1 MKKRFT
7 LLSTALLMG
16 TSLSVFAQ
24 EQAGLVDKAEWKE
37 GNYFYLKS
45 ANSYLALDAERT
57 DSVLVR
63 NSAGETKDEID
74 LALWQIKK
82 VETTA
87 GGDVYQFTN
96 KATKAVLSFSTKANA
111 TTVLDPSGVSQWTFT
126 GGKIV
131 GYYGDSKTLALSV
144 SDSKLTLASTANN
157 SFTVELPISNYLLK
171 ANELGDGI
179 STFILNMGGNY
190 TGDIFK
196 DKELVAT
203 NLTGE
208 NKDYMSLQIKGD
220 EYFDDGKAKYLGVDT
235 LYTEI
240 SGAKNAFGF
249 KFVADSTYKGP
260 AGGGT
265 HTWGNEA
272 FQKFKFT
279 IDLKNDSVAM
289 FVKQAPS
296 LTSENKYSGNDV
308 QVVYATLGD
317 NKVLTVSET
326 NPLQGTAPFITTRRG
341 TPVTLANGSG
351 VYFLKNVGKTAN
363 AGKYL
368 YGNEDKDEKYE
379 YVSETPSV
387 YNPDGQWYVKEENGK
402 YSIVDRLKGTTYASN
417 SEIFAVNGVSG
428 AYTVAGRTDTL
439 SFEYQPKVDLKDK
452 YLGSLY
458 FTEAELKE
466 KAIQLNLQAVD
477 GVVVPISVS
486 DSVLFADTEEDA
498 KIFGLEVK
506 EKSVVGGAK
515 VLGDTLY
522 AVSYHLKDQF
532 GDRYLV
538 KDEESK
544 SLIVSAYQ
552 QSILDVVFEST
563 KYGDTY
569 EMKVGD
575 EYVTYNTKSNL
586 LLLGT
591 SEEAF
596 KFKVDIIDAPQYET
610 VESSH
615 LRFGSNGKYLTM
627 NPLTLWAE
635 LKNEG
640 QEITKADYTADNF
653 SFKIEKADTVIPGK
667 PVYLISTCMIG
678 ADDETS
684 DVRYYLSAID
694 TVQHEGKNR
703 LGFIPSN
710 DTIRTSKNSP
720 AYFSLK
726 KNEDGSLWLENINVK
741 GGAFVSQIANT
752 LVMSNTGM
760 NFSAEKASAPTANEE
775 IEAPTSV
782 VVAGGHNSVTV
793 MNAKDKKIVLTDIL
807 GKIVGNYLVTSD
819 RFTVPA
825 SRGLLIVAIEGE
837 VAQKVIVK

>member
-7 LLSTALLMG
+7 LLSTALLAV
-16 TSLSVFAQ
+16 SLS
-24 EQAGLVDKAEWKE
+24 AGAADNTEWKE
-37 GNYFYLKS
+37 GYYYQLESNGY
-45 ANSYLALDAERT
+45 YLAVDGVVS
-57 DSVLVR
+57 DSVIVKKTIAESKASLD
-63 NSAGETKDEID
+63 ST
-74 LALWQIKK
+74 LWQITKR
-82 VETTA
+82 TTS
-87 GGDVYQFTN
+87 GGIVYQFRN
-96 KATKAVLSFSTKANA
+96 KATNALLAFAAKENA
-111 TTVLDPSGVSQWTFT
+111 TTKLDPAGVSEWVFSD
-126 GGKIV
+126 GNAIKGFFGDGKSYSLSLSKDGVLSLATTNSSNFNIV
-131 GYYGDSKTLALSV
+131 ET
-144 SDSKLTLASTANN
+144 KLYT
-157 SFTVELPISNYLLK
+157 LK
-171 ANELGDGI
+171 ADELGDGI
-179 STFILNMGGNY
+179 STFYMDLGGEY
-190 TGDIFK
+190 EGDIFSG
-196 DKELVAT
+196 KELIAKKAEDGY
-203 NLTGE
+203 LKLQY
-208 NKDYMSLQIKGD
+208 KDDQ
-220 EYFDDGKAKYLGVDT
+220 EFPDGKAKYLGVDT

-240 SGAKNAFGF
+240 SSAQNSFGF
-249 KFVADSTYKGP
+249 KFVADSTY
-260 AGGGT
+260 GGK
-265 HTWGNEA
+265 HTWGNED

-279 IDLKNDSVAM
+279 IDLKNDSVAV

-296 LTSENKYSGNDV
+296 LSIDNKYSPDV

-317 NKVLTVSET
+317 KKVLTASET
-326 NPLQGTAPFITTRRG
+326 ASLQGTAPFITTRRG

-368 YGNEDKDEKYE
+368 YGNEVYT
-379 YVSETPSV
+379 SETPSV

-402 YSIVDRLKGTTYASN
+402 YSIVDRLSNKLYATN
-417 SEIFAVNGVSG
+417 CEIFAVNGVSG

-439 SFEYQPKVDLKDK
+439 SFEYQPKVDLTDK

-458 FTEAELKE
+458 FTEAELNE

-506 EKSVVGGAK
+506 DKKVVGGAMA
-515 VLGDTLY
+515 LGDTLY

-569 EMKVGD
+569 EMKVRD

-596 KFKVDIIDAPQYET
+596 KFKVDIIDAPQYEA
-610 VESSH
+610 VKSSH
-615 LRFGSNGKYLTM
+615 LRFGSNGKFLTM

-635 LKNEG
+635 MKNEG
-640 QEITKADYTADNF
+640 QEITKAGYTADNF

-678 ADDETS
+678 ADDKTS

-720 AYFSLK
+720 AYFSLR

-793 MNAKDKKIVLTDIL
+793 MNARDKKIVLTDIL

>member
-16 TSLSVFAQ
+16 TSLSVFA
-24 EQAGLVDKAEWKE
+24 EQASSVDKAEWKE
-37 GNYFYLKS
+37 GYYYQLESNGY
-45 ANSYLALDAERT
+45 YLAVDGVVS
-57 DSVLVR
+57 DSVIVKKTIAESKASLD
-63 NSAGETKDEID
+63 ST
-74 LALWQIKK
+74 LWQITKRP
-82 VETTA
+82 TTT
-87 GGDVYQFTN
+87 GVDVYQFRN
-96 KATKAVLSFSTKANA
+96 KATNALLAFAAKENA
-111 TTVLDPSGVSQWTFT
+111 TTKLDPAGVSEWTFSDD
-126 GGKIV
+126 GKIK
-131 GYYGDSKTLALSV
+131 GYFGDGNSYSLFVSTEVLSLSTTTFSSFNIVTTEPYTLKS
-144 SDSKLTLASTANN
+144 
-157 SFTVELPISNYLLK
+157 Y
-171 ANELGDGI
+171 ELGDGI
-179 STFILNMGGNY
+179 STFYMDLGGEY
-190 TGDIFK
+190 EGDIFSG
-196 DKELVAT
+196 KELIAKET
-203 NLTGE
+203 EDGYLKLQY
-208 NKDYMSLQIKGD
+208 KDDQ
-220 EYFDDGKAKYLGVDT
+220 EFPDGKAKYLGVDT

-240 SGAKNAFGF
+240 SSAQNSFGF
-249 KFVADSTYKGP
+249 KFVADSTY
-260 AGGGT
+260 GGK
-265 HTWGNEA
+265 HTWGNED

-279 IDLKNDSVAM
+279 IDLKNDSVAV

-296 LTSENKYSGNDV
+296 LSIDNKYSPDV

-317 NKVLTVSET
+317 KKVLTVSET
-326 NPLQGTAPFITTRRG
+326 EPLQGTAPFITTRRG

-351 VYFLKNVGKTAN
+351 VYFLKNVGKAAN

-368 YGNEDKDEKYE
+368 YGNEIYA
-379 YVSETPSV
+379 SETPSV

-402 YSIVDRLKGTTYASN
+402 YSIVDRLSNTSYAAAN
-417 SEIFAVNGVSG
+417 SEIFAVKGISG

-439 SFEYQPKVDLKDK
+439 SFEYQPKVDLEDK
-452 YLGSLY
+452 YLGILRL
-458 FTEAELKE
+458 TEAELKE
-466 KAIQLNLQAVD
+466 KTIQLNVNAV
-477 GVVVPISVS
+477 GGTVPISVS
-486 DSVLFADTEEDA
+486 DSLLLADMEKEATSFRLFAGTEEKTA
-498 KIFGLEVK
+498 
-506 EKSVVGGAK
+506 GAQS
-515 VLGDTLY
+515 LGDTLY
-522 AVSYHLKDQF
+522 TVSYRLADQF
-532 GDRYLV
+532 GDRVLV
-538 KDEESK
+538 KDSK
-544 SLIVSAYQ
+544 TGSLIMSSYQ
-552 QSILDVVFEST
+552 KDPLGIVFRQSNDGTV
-563 KYGDTY
+563 Y
-569 EMKVGD
+569 EMTVGK
-575 EYVTYNTKSNL
+575 EYVTYSTQSNL
-586 LLLGT
+586 LL
-591 SEEAF
+591 SEEKSEAVEF
-596 KFKVDIIDAPQYET
+596 DVDIIDAPQYEA
-610 VESSH
+610 VKSSH
-615 LRFGSNGKYLTM
+615 LRFGSNGKFLTM

-640 QEITKADYTADNF
+640 QEITKAGYTADNF

-678 ADDETS
+678 ADDKTS

-720 AYFSLK
+720 AYFSLR

-793 MNAKDKKIVLTDIL
+793 MNARDKKIVLTDIL

>member
-24 EQAGLVDKAEWKE
+24 EQASPVDKAEWKE

-45 ANSYLALDAERT
+45 DNSYMALSAERT
-57 DSVLVR
+57 DSVLIR
-63 NSAGETKDEID
+63 SNEGQTKDEID

-126 GGKIV
+126 DGYIV

-144 SDSKLTLASTANN
+144 SDSKLALTSTTNN
-157 SFTVELPISNYLLK
+157 RFTVELPDSKYQLK

-351 VYFLKNVGKTAN
+351 VYFLKNAGKTTDG
-363 AGKYL
+363 GKYL
-368 YGNEDKDEKYE
+368 YGSG
-379 YVSETPSV
+379 YVAETPSV

-402 YSIVDRLKGTTYASN
+402 YSIVDRLRGTTYASN

-452 YLGSLY
+452 YLGILRL
-458 FTEAELKE
+458 TEAELKE
-466 KAIQLNLQAVD
+466 KTIQLNVNAV
-477 GVVVPISVS
+477 GGTVPISVS
-486 DSVLFADTEEDA
+486 DSLLLADMEKEATSFRLFAGPEEKTA
-498 KIFGLEVK
+498 
-506 EKSVVGGAK
+506 GAQS
-515 VLGDTLY
+515 LGDTLY
-522 AVSYHLKDQF
+522 TVSYRLADQF
-532 GDRYLV
+532 GDRVLV
-538 KDEESK
+538 KDSK
-544 SLIVSAYQ
+544 TGSLIMSNFQEDTLNIVFR
-552 QSILDVVFEST
+552 QSNDGAV
-563 KYGDTY
+563 Y
-569 EMKVGD
+569 EMTVGK
-575 EYVTYNTKSNL
+575 EYVTYSTQSNL
-586 LLLGT
+586 LL
-591 SEEAF
+591 SEEKSEAVEF
-596 KFKVDIIDAPQYET
+596 DVDIIDAPQYET

-615 LRFGSNGKYLTM
+615 LRFECNGKYLTM

-653 SFKIEKADTVIPGK
+653 SFKIEKADTIIPGK

>member
-16 TSLSVFAQ
+16 ASLSVSA
-24 EQAGLVDKAEWKE
+24 ADVDKAEWKE
-37 GNYFYLKS
+37 GNYFYLKTD
-45 ANSYLALDAERT
+45 AQYYLALDEMRT
-57 DSVLVR
+57 DSVLLR
-63 NSAGETKDEID
+63 NNAGTTKDEID

-126 GGKIV
+126 DGKIV
-131 GYYGDSKTLALSV
+131 GYYGDSKTLAVSIKNSQDLVLATETSDVFSV
-144 SDSKLTLASTANN
+144 EYPNKK
-157 SFTVELPISNYLLK
+157 YLLE
-171 ANELGDGI
+171 ANELGNGI
-179 STFILNMGGNY
+179 STFVLNMGGNY

-196 DKELVAT
+196 DNELIAT
-203 NLTGE
+203 DLTGDDE
-208 NKDYMSLQIKGD
+208 AYMSLQIKGD
-220 EYFDDGKAKYLGVDT
+220 EYFEDGKAKYLGVDT

-240 SGAKNAFGF
+240 SGAQNSFGF
-249 KFVADSTYKGP
+249 KFVADSTY
-260 AGGGT
+260 GGT
-265 HTWGNEA
+265 HTWGNGD

-279 IDLKNDSVAM
+279 IDLKNDSIAM

-296 LTSENKYSGNDV
+296 LSIDNRYSTDV

-326 NPLQGTAPFITTRRG
+326 DPLQGTAPFITTRRG
-341 TPVTLANGSG
+341 TPVTLTNGSG
-351 VYFLKNVGKTAN
+351 VYFLKNIGRTTN

-368 YGNEDKDEKYE
+368 YGNEE
-379 YVSETPSV
+379 YASETPSL

-402 YSIVDRLKGTTYASN
+402 YSIVNRLTNKTYAAN
-417 SEIFAVNGVSG
+417 SEIFAVKGASG
-428 AYTVAGRTDTL
+428 IYTVAGRTDTL
-439 SFEYQPKVDLKDK
+439 SFIYQPTIDLKDK
-452 YLGSLY
+452 YLGVLRL
-458 FTEAELKE
+458 TEAELKE
-466 KAIQLNLQAVD
+466 KTIQLSVKAV
-477 GVVVPISVS
+477 GGTAPISVS
-486 DSVLFADTEEDA
+486 DSLLLADMENEATPFRLLAGTEGKTA
-498 KIFGLEVK
+498 
-506 EKSVVGGAK
+506 GAQS
-515 VLGDTLY
+515 LGDTLY
-522 AVSYHLKDQF
+522 TVSYRLADQF
-532 GDRYLV
+532 GDRVLV
-538 KDEESK
+538 KDSK
-544 SLIVSAYQ
+544 TSSLIMSSFQ
-552 QSILDVVFEST
+552 KDTLDVVFRQSNDGT
-563 KYGDTY
+563 VY
-569 EMKVGD
+569 ELTVGD
-575 EYVTYNTKSNL
+575 YYVTYNTQSNL
-586 LLLGT
+586 LL
-591 SEEAF
+591 SKNKSDAVSFEVE
-596 KFKVDIIDAPQYET
+596 VVDAPQYET

-635 LKNEG
+635 MKNEG
-640 QEITKADYTADNF
+640 QEITKAGYTADNF

-694 TVQHEGKNR
+694 TAQYEGKNR

-726 KNEDGSLWLENINVK
+726 KNEDGSLWLENVNVK
-741 GGAFVSQIANT
+741 GGSFVTQIANT
-752 LVMSNTGM
+752 LVMSNAGM
-760 NFSAEKASAPTANEE
+760 NFSAEKASAPTANEV
-775 IEAPTSV
+775 IETPTSV
-782 VVAGGHNSVTV
+782 IVAGGHNSVTV

>member
-24 EQAGLVDKAEWKE
+24 EQASSVDKAEWKE
-37 GNYFYLKS
+37 GNYFYLTS

-63 NSAGETKDEID
+63 SNKGDTKDEID

-126 GGKIV
+126 DGYIV

-144 SDSKLTLASTANN
+144 SDSKLALTSTTNN
-157 SFTVELPISNYLLK
+157 CFTVELPDSKYQLK

-196 DKELVAT
+196 GKELVAT

-368 YGNEDKDEKYE
+368 YGNEDKEYE
-379 YVSETPSV
+379 YASETPSV

-402 YSIVDRLKGTTYASN
+402 YSIVDRLTNTSYAAN
-417 SEIFAVNGVSG
+417 SEIFAINGVSG

-486 DSVLFADTEEDA
+486 DSVLFADTEEVA

-506 EKSVVGGAK
+506 DKKVVGGAMA
-515 VLGDTLY
+515 LGDTLY

-538 KDEESK
+538 EDKKNK
-544 SLIVSAYQ
+544 SLIVSEFQ
-552 QSILDVVFEST
+552 ESVLDVVFEST

-569 EMKVGD
+569 EMKVKD
-575 EYVTYNTKSNL
+575 KYVTYNTKSNL
-586 LLLGT
+586 LLLGP
-591 SEEAF
+591 SKEAF

-640 QEITKADYTADNF
+640 QGITKADYTADNF

-694 TVQHEGKNR
+694 TVQYEGKNR

-726 KNEDGSLWLENINVK
+726 KNEDGSLWLENVNVK
-741 GGAFVSQIANT
+741 GGSFVTQIANT
-752 LVMSNTGM
+752 LVMSNAGM
-760 NFSAEKASAPTANEE
+760 NFSAEKASAPTANEV
-775 IEAPTSV
+775 IETPTSV
-782 VVAGGHNSVTV
+782 IVAGGHNSVTV

>member
-16 TSLSVFAQ
+16 ASLSVSA
-24 EQAGLVDKAEWKE
+24 ADVDKAEWKE
-37 GNYFYLKS
+37 GNYFYLKTD
-45 ANSYLALDAERT
+45 AQYYLALDEMRT
-57 DSVLVR
+57 DSVLLR
-63 NSAGETKDEID
+63 NNAGTTKDEID

-126 GGKIV
+126 NGKIV
-131 GYYGDSKTLALSV
+131 GYYGDSKTLAV
-144 SDSKLTLASTANN
+144 SIKDSKDLVLATETSDAF
-157 SFTVELPISNYLLK
+157 SVEYPNKKYLLE
-171 ANELGDGI
+171 ANELGNGI
-179 STFILNMGGNY
+179 STFVLNMGGNY

-196 DKELVAT
+196 DNELIAT
-203 NLTGE
+203 DLTGDDE
-208 NKDYMSLQIKGD
+208 AYMSLQIKGD
-220 EYFDDGKAKYLGVDT
+220 EYFEDGKAKYLGVDT

-240 SGAKNAFGF
+240 SGAQNSFGF
-249 KFVADSTYKGP
+249 KFVADSTY
-260 AGGGT
+260 GGT
-265 HTWGNEA
+265 HTWGNGD

-279 IDLKNDSVAM
+279 IDLKNDSIAM

-296 LTSENKYSGNDV
+296 LSIDNRYSTDV

-326 NPLQGTAPFITTRRG
+326 DPLQGTAPFITTRRG

-368 YGNEDKDEKYE
+368 YGNEVYT
-379 YVSETPSV
+379 SETPSV

-402 YSIVDRLKGTTYASN
+402 YSIVDRLSNTSYAAN
-417 SEIFAVNGVSG
+417 SEIFAVKGISG

-615 LRFGSNGKYLTM
+615 LRFECNGKYLTM

>member
-16 TSLSVFAQ
+16 TSLSVYAQ
-24 EQAGLVDKAEWKE
+24 EQASPVDKAEWKE
-37 GNYFYLKS
+37 GNYFYLTS

-57 DSVLVR
+57 DSVIVR

-126 GGKIV
+126 DGKIV

-157 SFTVELPISNYLLK
+157 RFTVELPISNYLLK

-208 NKDYMSLQIKGD
+208 NKDYMFLQIKGD

-240 SGAKNAFGF
+240 SGAQNAFGF

-260 AGGGT
+260 KGGGT

-368 YGNEDKDEKYE
+368 YGNEE
-379 YVSETPSV
+379 YVPETPSV

-402 YSIVDRLKGTTYASN
+402 YSIVDRLSNKSYATN
-417 SEIFAVNGVSG
+417 CEIFAVKGISG
-428 AYTVAGRTDTL
+428 AYTVAGKTDTL

-538 KDEESK
+538 EDKGTQ
-544 SLIVSAYQ
+544 SLIVSTYQ
-552 QSILDVVFEST
+552 QPILDVVFEST

-569 EMKVGD
+569 EMKVRD

-684 DVRYYLSAID
+684 DVRYYLSTID

-710 DTIRTSKNSP
+710 DTIRTSKSSP

>member
-16 TSLSVFAQ
+16 ASLSVSA
-24 EQAGLVDKAEWKE
+24 ADVDKAEWKE
-37 GNYFYLKS
+37 GNYFYLKTD
-45 ANSYLALDAERT
+45 AQYYLALDEMRT
-57 DSVLVR
+57 DSVLLR
-63 NSAGETKDEID
+63 NNAGTTKDEID

-126 GGKIV
+126 SGKIV
-131 GYYGDSKTLALSV
+131 GYYGDSKTLAV
-144 SDSKLTLASTANN
+144 SIKDSKDLVLATETSDAF
-157 SFTVELPISNYLLK
+157 SVEYPNKKYLLE
-171 ANELGDGI
+171 ANELGNGI
-179 STFILNMGGNY
+179 STFVLNMGGNY

-196 DKELVAT
+196 DNELIAT
-203 NLTGE
+203 DLTGDDE
-208 NKDYMSLQIKGD
+208 AYMSLQIKGD
-220 EYFDDGKAKYLGVDT
+220 EYFEDGKAKYLGVDT

-240 SGAKNAFGF
+240 SGAQNSFGF
-249 KFVADSTYKGP
+249 KFVADSTY
-260 AGGGT
+260 GGT
-265 HTWGNEA
+265 HTWGNGD

-279 IDLKNDSVAM
+279 IDLKNDSIAM

-296 LTSENKYSGNDV
+296 LSIVNRYSTDV

-326 NPLQGTAPFITTRRG
+326 TSKGDTILPTQGKAPFITTRRG
-341 TPVTLANGSG
+341 TPVTLTNGSG
-351 VYFLKNVGKTAN
+351 VYFLKNIGKTAN

-368 YGNEDKDEKYE
+368 YGNEE
-379 YVSETPSV
+379 YASETPSL

-402 YSIVDRLKGTTYASN
+402 YSIVNRLSNEAYATN
-417 SEIFAVNGVSG
+417 SEIFAVKGASG
-428 AYTVAGRTDTL
+428 IYTVAGKNDTL
-439 SFEYQPKVDLKDK
+439 SFVYQPTVDLKDK
-452 YLGSLY
+452 YLGVLRL
-458 FTEAELKE
+458 TEAELKE
-466 KAIQLNLQAVD
+466 KTIQLSVKAV
-477 GVVVPISVS
+477 GGTAPISVS
-486 DSVLFADTEEDA
+486 DSLLLADMENEATPFRLLAGTEGKTA
-498 KIFGLEVK
+498 
-506 EKSVVGGAK
+506 GAQS
-515 VLGDTLY
+515 LGDTLY
-522 AVSYHLKDQF
+522 TVSYRLADQF
-532 GDRYLV
+532 GDRVLV
-538 KDEESK
+538 KDTETG
-544 SLIVSAYQ
+544 SLIMSSFQ
-552 QSILDVVFEST
+552 KDTLDVVFRQSNDGT
-563 KYGDTY
+563 VY
-569 EMKVGD
+569 ELTVGD
-575 EYVTYNTKSNL
+575 YYVTYNTQSNL
-586 LLLGT
+586 LL
-591 SEEAF
+591 SKNKSDAVSFDVE
-596 KFKVDIIDAPQYET
+596 VVDAPQYET

-635 LKNEG
+635 MKNEG
-640 QEITKADYTADNF
+640 QEITKAGYTADNF

-694 TVQHEGKNR
+694 TAQYEGKNR

-726 KNEDGSLWLENINVK
+726 KNEDGSLWLENVNVK
-741 GGAFVSQIANT
+741 GGSFVTQIANT
-752 LVMSNTGM
+752 LVMSNAGM
-760 NFSAEKASAPTANEE
+760 NFSAEKASAPTANEV
-775 IEAPTSV
+775 IETPTSV
-782 VVAGGHNSVTV
+782 IVAGGHNSVTV

>member
-24 EQAGLVDKAEWKE
+24 EQASSVDKAEWKE

-45 ANSYLALDAERT
+45 DNSYLALSAERT

-63 NSAGETKDEID
+63 SNKGDTKDEID

-144 SDSKLTLASTANN
+144 SDSKLAL
-157 SFTVELPISNYLLK
+157 VEATESEFSVVYPDKAYNLK
-171 ANELGDGI
+171 INELGDGI
-179 STFILNMGGNY
+179 STFYMDLGEEY
-190 TGDIFK
+190 EGDIFSG
-196 DKELVAT
+196 KELVAKET
-203 NLTGE
+203 EDGFLKLQY
-208 NKDYMSLQIKGD
+208 KDDQEFS
-220 EYFDDGKAKYLGVDT
+220 DGKAKYLGVDSVKT
-235 LYTEI
+235 TI
-240 SGAKNAFGF
+240 TGATGSYGLQF
-249 KFVADSTYKGP
+249 KADSMYTKG
-260 AGGGT
+260 AL
-265 HTWGNEA
+265 HSYSNDDA
-272 FQKFKFT
+272 QKFKFV
-279 IDLKNDSVAM
+279 IDLSNDSIAV
-289 FVKQAPS
+289 FVKKVNTA
-296 LTSENKYSGNDV
+296 ENI

-326 NPLQGTAPFITTRRG
+326 TSKDDMMLPTQGTAPFITTRRG

-368 YGNEDKDEKYE
+368 YGNEVYT
-379 YVSETPSV
+379 SETPSV

-402 YSIVDRLKGTTYASN
+402 YSIVDRLSNKSYATN
-417 SEIFAVNGVSG
+417 CEIFAVKGISG
-428 AYTVAGRTDTL
+428 AYTVAGETDTL

-452 YLGSLY
+452 YLGILRL
-458 FTEAELKE
+458 TEAELKE
-466 KAIQLNLQAVD
+466 KTIQLNVNAV
-477 GVVVPISVS
+477 GGTVPISVS
-486 DSVLFADTEEDA
+486 DSLLLADMEKEATSFRLFAGTEE
-498 KIFGLEVK
+498 KTV
-506 EKSVVGGAK
+506 GAK
-515 VLGDTLY
+515 SLGDTLY
-522 AVSYHLKDQF
+522 TVSYRLADQF
-532 GDRYLV
+532 GDRVLV
-538 KDEESK
+538 KDSK
-544 SLIVSAYQ
+544 TGSLIMSSYQ
-552 QSILDVVFEST
+552 KDPLDIVFRQSNDGTV
-563 KYGDTY
+563 Y
-569 EMKVGD
+569 EMTVGK
-575 EYVTYNTKSNL
+575 EYVTYNKQSNL
-586 LLLGT
+586 LL
-591 SEEAF
+591 SDKKEEAVSF
-596 KFKVDIIDAPQYET
+596 DVDIIDAPQYET

>member
-24 EQAGLVDKAEWKE
+24 EQASPVDKAEWKE
-37 GNYFYLKS
+37 GNYFYLTS

-57 DSVLVR
+57 DSVIVR

-144 SDSKLTLASTANN
+144 SDSKLAL
-157 SFTVELPISNYLLK
+157 VEATESEFSVVYPNKAYNLK
-171 ANELGDGI
+171 INELGDGI
-179 STFILNMGGNY
+179 STFYMDLGGEY
-190 TGDIFK
+190 EGDIFSG
-196 DKELVAT
+196 KELIAKKAEDGY
-203 NLTGE
+203 LKLQY
-208 NKDYMSLQIKGD
+208 KDDQ
-220 EYFDDGKAKYLGVDT
+220 EFPDGKAKYLGVDT

-240 SGAKNAFGF
+240 SSAQNSFGF
-249 KFVADSTYKGP
+249 KFVADSTY
-260 AGGGT
+260 GGK
-265 HTWGNEA
+265 HTWGNED

-279 IDLKNDSVAM
+279 IDLKNDSVAV

-296 LTSENKYSGNDV
+296 LSIDNRYSEDF

-317 NKVLTVSET
+317 KKVLTVSET
-326 NPLQGTAPFITTRRG
+326 TSKDDMMFPTQGTAPFITTRRG

-351 VYFLKNVGKTAN
+351 VYFLKNVGKAAN

-368 YGNEDKDEKYE
+368 YGNEIYA
-379 YVSETPSV
+379 SETPSV

-402 YSIVDRLKGTTYASN
+402 YSIVDRLSNTSYAAAN
-417 SEIFAVNGVSG
+417 SEIFAVKGISG

-439 SFEYQPKVDLKDK
+439 SFEYQPKVDLEDK
-452 YLGSLY
+452 YLGILRL
-458 FTEAELKE
+458 TEAELKE
-466 KAIQLNLQAVD
+466 KTIQLNVNAV
-477 GVVVPISVS
+477 GGTVPISVS
-486 DSVLFADTEEDA
+486 DSLLLADMEKEATSFRLFAGTEEKTA
-498 KIFGLEVK
+498 
-506 EKSVVGGAK
+506 GAQS
-515 VLGDTLY
+515 LGDTLY
-522 AVSYHLKDQF
+522 TVSYRLADQF
-532 GDRYLV
+532 GDRVLV
-538 KDEESK
+538 KDSK
-544 SLIVSAYQ
+544 TGSLIMSSYQ
-552 QSILDVVFEST
+552 KDPLGIVFRQSNDGTV
-563 KYGDTY
+563 Y
-569 EMKVGD
+569 EMTVGK
-575 EYVTYNTKSNL
+575 EYVTYSTQSNL
-586 LLLGT
+586 LL
-591 SEEAF
+591 SEEKSEAVEF
-596 KFKVDIIDAPQYET
+596 DVDIIDAPQYEA
-610 VESSH
+610 VKSSH

-635 LKNEG
+635 MKNEG
-640 QEITKADYTADNF
+640 QEITKAGYTADNF

-678 ADDETS
+678 ADDKTS

-720 AYFSLK
+720 AYFSLR

-793 MNAKDKKIVLTDIL
+793 MNARDKKIVLTDIL

>member
-24 EQAGLVDKAEWKE
+24 EQASPVDKAEWKE
-37 GNYFYLKS
+37 GNYFYLTS

-57 DSVLVR
+57 DSVIVR

-144 SDSKLTLASTANN
+144 SDSKLAL
-157 SFTVELPISNYLLK
+157 VEATESEFSVVYPDKAYNLK
-171 ANELGDGI
+171 INELGDGI
-179 STFILNMGGNY
+179 STFYMDLGEEY
-190 TGDIFK
+190 EGDIFSG
-196 DKELVAT
+196 KELVAKET
-203 NLTGE
+203 EDGFLKLQY
-208 NKDYMSLQIKGD
+208 KDDQEFS
-220 EYFDDGKAKYLGVDT
+220 DGKAKYLGVDSVKT
-235 LYTEI
+235 TI
-240 SGAKNAFGF
+240 TGATGSYGLQF
-249 KFVADSTYKGP
+249 KADSMYTKG
-260 AGGGT
+260 AL
-265 HTWGNEA
+265 HSYSNDDA
-272 FQKFKFT
+272 QKFKFV
-279 IDLKNDSVAM
+279 IDLSNDSIAV
-289 FVKQAPS
+289 FVKKVNTA
-296 LTSENKYSGNDV
+296 ENI

-326 NPLQGTAPFITTRRG
+326 TSKDDMMLPTQGTAPFITTRRG

-368 YGNEDKDEKYE
+368 YGNEVYT
-379 YVSETPSV
+379 SETPSV

-402 YSIVDRLKGTTYASN
+402 YSIVDRLSNKSYATN
-417 SEIFAVNGVSG
+417 CEIFAVKGISG
-428 AYTVAGRTDTL
+428 AYTVAGETDTL

-452 YLGSLY
+452 YLGILRL
-458 FTEAELKE
+458 TEAELKE
-466 KAIQLNLQAVD
+466 KTIQLNVNAV
-477 GVVVPISVS
+477 GGTVPISVS
-486 DSVLFADTEEDA
+486 DSLLLADMEKEATSFRLFAGTEEKTA
-498 KIFGLEVK
+498 
-506 EKSVVGGAK
+506 GAQS
-515 VLGDTLY
+515 LGDTLY
-522 AVSYHLKDQF
+522 TVSYRLADQF
-532 GDRYLV
+532 GDRVLV
-538 KDEESK
+538 KDSK
-544 SLIVSAYQ
+544 TGSLIMSSYQ
-552 QSILDVVFEST
+552 KDPLDIVFRQSNDGTV
-563 KYGDTY
+563 Y
-569 EMKVGD
+569 EMTVGK
-575 EYVTYNTKSNL
+575 EYVTYNKQSNL
-586 LLLGT
+586 LL
-591 SEEAF
+591 SDKKEEAVSF
-596 KFKVDIIDAPQYET
+596 DVDIIDAPQYET

>member
-7 LLSTALLMG
+7 LLSTALLAV
-16 TSLSVFAQ
+16 SLS
-24 EQAGLVDKAEWKE
+24 AGAADNTEWKE
-37 GNYFYLKS
+37 GYYYQLESNGY
-45 ANSYLALDAERT
+45 YLAVDGVVS
-57 DSVLVR
+57 DSVIVKKTIAESKASLD
-63 NSAGETKDEID
+63 ST
-74 LALWQIKK
+74 LWQITKR
-82 VETTA
+82 TTS
-87 GGDVYQFTN
+87 GGIVYQFRN
-96 KATKAVLSFSTKANA
+96 KATNALLAFAAKENA
-111 TTVLDPSGVSQWTFT
+111 TTKLDPAGVSEWVFSD
-126 GGKIV
+126 GNAIKGFFGDGKSYSLSLSKDGVLSLATTNSSNFNIV
-131 GYYGDSKTLALSV
+131 ET
-144 SDSKLTLASTANN
+144 KLYT
-157 SFTVELPISNYLLK
+157 LK
-171 ANELGDGI
+171 ADELGDGI
-179 STFILNMGGNY
+179 STFYMDLGGEY
-190 TGDIFK
+190 EGDIFSG
-196 DKELVAT
+196 KELIAKET
-203 NLTGE
+203 EDGYLKLQY
-208 NKDYMSLQIKGD
+208 KDDQ
-220 EYFDDGKAKYLGVDT
+220 EFPDGKAKYLGVDT

-240 SGAKNAFGF
+240 SDAQNSFGF
-249 KFVADSTYKGP
+249 KFVADSTY
-260 AGGGT
+260 GGK
-265 HTWGNEA
+265 HTWGNED

-279 IDLKNDSVAM
+279 IDLKNDSVAV

-296 LTSENKYSGNDV
+296 LSIDNKYSPDV

-317 NKVLTVSET
+317 KKVLTVSET
-326 NPLQGTAPFITTRRG
+326 EPLQGTAPFITTRCG

-351 VYFLKNVGKTAN
+351 VYFLKNVGKAAN

-368 YGNEDKDEKYE
+368 YGNEIYA
-379 YVSETPSV
+379 SETPSV

-402 YSIVDRLKGTTYASN
+402 YSIVDRLSNTSYAPN
-417 SEIFAVNGVSG
+417 CEIFAVNGVSG

-439 SFEYQPKVDLKDK
+439 SFEYQPKVDLTDK

-458 FTEAELKE
+458 FTEAELNE

-506 EKSVVGGAK
+506 DKKVVGGAMA
-515 VLGDTLY
+515 LGDTLY

-569 EMKVGD
+569 EMKVRD

-596 KFKVDIIDAPQYET
+596 KFKVDIIDAPQYEA
-610 VESSH
+610 VKSSH
-615 LRFGSNGKYLTM
+615 LRFGSNGKFLTM

-635 LKNEG
+635 MKNEG
-640 QEITKADYTADNF
+640 QEITKAGYTADNF

-720 AYFSLK
+720 AYFSLR

-793 MNAKDKKIVLTDIL
+793 MNARDKKIVLTDIL

>member
-24 EQAGLVDKAEWKE
+24 EQASSVDKAEWKE

-45 ANSYLALDAERT
+45 DNSYLALSAERT

-63 NSAGETKDEID
+63 NSTGETKDEID

-144 SDSKLTLASTANN
+144 SDSKLAL
-157 SFTVELPISNYLLK
+157 VEATENVFSVVYPDKAYNLK
-171 ANELGDGI
+171 INELGDGI
-179 STFILNMGGNY
+179 STFYMDLGEEY
-190 TGDIFK
+190 EGDIFSG
-196 DKELVAT
+196 KELVAKET
-203 NLTGE
+203 EDGFLKLQY
-208 NKDYMSLQIKGD
+208 KDDQEFS
-220 EYFDDGKAKYLGVDT
+220 DGKAKYLGVDSVKT
-235 LYTEI
+235 TI
-240 SGAKNAFGF
+240 TGATGSYGLQF
-249 KFVADSTYKGP
+249 KADSMYTKG
-260 AGGGT
+260 AL
-265 HTWGNEA
+265 HSYSNDDA
-272 FQKFKFT
+272 QKFKFV
-279 IDLKNDSVAM
+279 IDLSNDSIAV
-289 FVKQAPS
+289 FVKKVNTA
-296 LTSENKYSGNDV
+296 ENI

-326 NPLQGTAPFITTRRG
+326 TSKDDMMLPTQGTAPFITTRRG

-368 YGNEDKDEKYE
+368 YGNEVYT
-379 YVSETPSV
+379 SETPSV

-402 YSIVDRLKGTTYASN
+402 YSIVDRLSNKSYATN
-417 SEIFAVNGVSG
+417 CEIFAVKGISG
-428 AYTVAGRTDTL
+428 AYTVAGETDTL

-452 YLGSLY
+452 YLGILRL
-458 FTEAELKE
+458 TEAELKE
-466 KAIQLNLQAVD
+466 KTIQLNVNAV
-477 GVVVPISVS
+477 GGTVPISVS
-486 DSVLFADTEEDA
+486 DSLLLADMEKEATSFRLFAGTEEKTA
-498 KIFGLEVK
+498 
-506 EKSVVGGAK
+506 GAK
-515 VLGDTLY
+515 SLGDTLY
-522 AVSYHLKDQF
+522 TVSYRLADQF
-532 GDRYLV
+532 GDRVLV
-538 KDEESK
+538 KDSK
-544 SLIVSAYQ
+544 TGSLIMSSYQ
-552 QSILDVVFEST
+552 KDPLGIVFRQSNDGTV
-563 KYGDTY
+563 Y
-569 EMKVGD
+569 EMTVGK
-575 EYVTYNTKSNL
+575 EYVTYSTQSNL
-586 LLLGT
+586 LL
-591 SEEAF
+591 SEEKSEAVEF
-596 KFKVDIIDAPQYET
+596 DVDIIDAPQYET

-615 LRFGSNGKYLTM
+615 LRFECNGKYLTM

>member
-1 MKKRFT
+1 MD
-7 LLSTALLMG
+7 LG
-16 TSLSVFAQ
+16 
-24 EQAGLVDKAEWKE
+24 
-37 GNYFYLKS
+37 
-45 ANSYLALDAERT
+45 
-57 DSVLVR
+57 
-63 NSAGETKDEID
+63 GEYE
-74 LALWQIKK
+74 
-82 VETTA
+82 
-87 GGDVYQFTN
+87 
-96 KATKAVLSFSTKANA
+96 
-111 TTVLDPSGVSQWTFT
+111 
-126 GGKIV
+126 
-131 GYYGDSKTLALSV
+131 
-144 SDSKLTLASTANN
+144 
-157 SFTVELPISNYLLK
+157 
-171 ANELGDGI
+171 
-179 STFILNMGGNY
+179 
-190 TGDIFK
+190 GDIFSG
-196 DKELVAT
+196 KELIAKKAEGGY
-203 NLTGE
+203 LKLQY
-208 NKDYMSLQIKGD
+208 KDDQ
-220 EYFDDGKAKYLGVDT
+220 EFPDGKAKYLGVDT

-240 SGAKNAFGF
+240 SGAQNSFGF
-249 KFVADSTYKGP
+249 KFVADSTY
-260 AGGGT
+260 GGK
-265 HTWGNEA
+265 HTWGNED

-279 IDLKNDSVAM
+279 IDLKNDSIAM

-296 LTSENKYSGNDV
+296 LSIDNRYSEDF

-317 NKVLTVSET
+317 KKVLTVSET
-326 NPLQGTAPFITTRRG
+326 EPLQGTAPFITTRRG

-368 YGNEDKDEKYE
+368 YGNEVYA
-379 YVSETPSV
+379 SETPSV

-402 YSIVDRLKGTTYASN
+402 YSIVDRLSNTSYATN
-417 SEIFAVNGVSG
+417 SEIFAVKGVSG
-428 AYTVAGRTDTL
+428 AYTVAGKTDTL

-486 DSVLFADTEEDA
+486 DSVLFADTEEYA

-538 KDEESK
+538 EDKKNK
-544 SLIVSAYQ
+544 SLIVSEFQ
-552 QSILDVVFEST
+552 ESVLDVVFEST

-752 LVMSNTGM
+752 LVMSNMGM

>member
-7 LLSTALLMG
+7 LLSTALLAV
-16 TSLSVFAQ
+16 SLS
-24 EQAGLVDKAEWKE
+24 AGAADNTEWKE
-37 GNYFYLKS
+37 GYYYQLESNGY
-45 ANSYLALDAERT
+45 YLAVDGVVS
-57 DSVLVR
+57 DSVIVKKTIAESKASLD
-63 NSAGETKDEID
+63 ST
-74 LALWQIKK
+74 LWQITKR
-82 VETTA
+82 TTS
-87 GGDVYQFTN
+87 GGIVYQFRN
-96 KATKAVLSFSTKANA
+96 KATNALLAFAAKENA
-111 TTVLDPSGVSQWTFT
+111 TTKLDPAGVSEWVFSD
-126 GGKIV
+126 GNAIKGFFGDGKSYSLSLSKDGVLSLATTNSSNFNIV
-131 GYYGDSKTLALSV
+131 ET
-144 SDSKLTLASTANN
+144 KLYT
-157 SFTVELPISNYLLK
+157 LK
-171 ANELGDGI
+171 ADELGDGI
-179 STFILNMGGNY
+179 STFYMDLGGEY
-190 TGDIFK
+190 EGDIFSG
-196 DKELVAT
+196 KELIAKKAEDGY
-203 NLTGE
+203 LKLQY
-208 NKDYMSLQIKGD
+208 KDDQ
-220 EYFDDGKAKYLGVDT
+220 EFPDGKAKYLGVDT

-240 SGAKNAFGF
+240 SSAQNSFGF
-249 KFVADSTYKGP
+249 KFVADSTY
-260 AGGGT
+260 GGK
-265 HTWGNEA
+265 HTWGNED

-279 IDLKNDSVAM
+279 IDLKNDSVAV

-296 LTSENKYSGNDV
+296 LSIDNKYSPDV

-317 NKVLTVSET
+317 KKVLTVSET

-351 VYFLKNVGKTAN
+351 VYFLKNVGKAAN

-368 YGNEDKDEKYE
+368 YGNEIYA
-379 YVSETPSV
+379 SETPSV

-402 YSIVDRLKGTTYASN
+402 YSIVDRLSNTSYAAAN
-417 SEIFAVNGVSG
+417 SEIFAVKGISG

-439 SFEYQPKVDLKDK
+439 SFEYQPKVDLNDK

-466 KAIQLNLQAVD
+466 KAIRLNLQAVD

-538 KDEESK
+538 EDKNNK

-569 EMKVGD
+569 EMKVRD

-596 KFKVDIIDAPQYET
+596 KFKVDIIDAPQYEA
-610 VESSH
+610 VKSSH
-615 LRFGSNGKYLTM
+615 LRFGSNGKFLTM

-635 LKNEG
+635 MKNEG
-640 QEITKADYTADNF
+640 QEITKAGYTADNF

-720 AYFSLK
+720 AYFSLR

-793 MNAKDKKIVLTDIL
+793 MNARDKKIVLTDIL

>member
-24 EQAGLVDKAEWKE
+24 EQASPVDKAEWKE

-45 ANSYLALDAERT
+45 DNSYMALSAERT
-57 DSVLVR
+57 DSVLIR
-63 NSAGETKDEID
+63 SNEGQTKDEID

-131 GYYGDSKTLALSV
+131 GYYGDSKTLALSI
-144 SDSKLTLASTANN
+144 SDSKLAL
-157 SFTVELPISNYLLK
+157 VEATESEFSVVYPNKAYNLK
-171 ANELGDGI
+171 INELGDGI
-179 STFILNMGGNY
+179 STFYMDLGGEY
-190 TGDIFK
+190 EGDIFSG
-196 DKELVAT
+196 KELIAKET
-203 NLTGE
+203 EDGYLKLQY
-208 NKDYMSLQIKGD
+208 KDDQ
-220 EYFDDGKAKYLGVDT
+220 EFPDGKAKYLGVDT

-240 SGAKNAFGF
+240 SSAQNSFGF
-249 KFVADSTYKGP
+249 KFVADSTY
-260 AGGGT
+260 GGK
-265 HTWGNEA
+265 HTWGNED

-279 IDLKNDSVAM
+279 IDLKNDSVAV

-296 LTSENKYSGNDV
+296 LSIDNRYSEDF

-317 NKVLTVSET
+317 KKVLTVSET
-326 NPLQGTAPFITTRRG
+326 EPLQGTAPFITTRRG

-351 VYFLKNVGKTAN
+351 VYFLKNVGKAAN

-368 YGNEDKDEKYE
+368 YGNEIYA
-379 YVSETPSV
+379 SETPSV

-402 YSIVDRLKGTTYASN
+402 YSIVDRLSNTSYAPN
-417 SEIFAVNGVSG
+417 CEIFAVNGVSG

-439 SFEYQPKVDLKDK
+439 SFEYQPKVDLTDK

-458 FTEAELKE
+458 FTEAELNE

-506 EKSVVGGAK
+506 DKKVVGGAMA
-515 VLGDTLY
+515 LGDTLY

-569 EMKVGD
+569 EMKVRD

-596 KFKVDIIDAPQYET
+596 KFKVDIIDAPQYEA
-610 VESSH
+610 VKSSH
-615 LRFGSNGKYLTM
+615 LRFGSNGKFLTM

-635 LKNEG
+635 MKNEG
-640 QEITKADYTADNF
+640 QEITKAGYTADNF

-678 ADDETS
+678 ADDKTS

-720 AYFSLK
+720 AYFSLR

-793 MNAKDKKIVLTDIL
+793 MNARDKKIVLTDIL

>member
-24 EQAGLVDKAEWKE
+24 EQASSVDKAEWKE
-37 GNYFYLKS
+37 GNYFYLTS

-63 NSAGETKDEID
+63 SNKGDTKDEID

-126 GGKIV
+126 DGYIV

-144 SDSKLTLASTANN
+144 SDSKLALTSTTNN
-157 SFTVELPISNYLLK
+157 RFTVELPDSKYQLK

-351 VYFLKNVGKTAN
+351 VYFLKNAGKTTDG
-363 AGKYL
+363 GKYL
-368 YGNEDKDEKYE
+368 YGSG
-379 YVSETPSV
+379 YVAETPSV

-428 AYTVAGRTDTL
+428 AYTVAGKTDTL

-506 EKSVVGGAK
+506 DKKVVGGAM

-552 QSILDVVFEST
+552 QSILNVVFEST

-615 LRFGSNGKYLTM
+615 LRFECNGKYLTM

>member
-7 LLSTALLMG
+7 LLSTALLAV
-16 TSLSVFAQ
+16 SLS
-24 EQAGLVDKAEWKE
+24 AGAADNTEWKE
-37 GNYFYLKS
+37 GYYYQLESNGY
-45 ANSYLALDAERT
+45 YLAVDGVVS
-57 DSVLVR
+57 DSVIVKKNIAESKASLD
-63 NSAGETKDEID
+63 ST
-74 LALWQIKK
+74 LWQITKR
-82 VETTA
+82 TTS
-87 GGDVYQFTN
+87 GGIVYQFRN
-96 KATKAVLSFSTKANA
+96 KATNALLAFAAKENA
-111 TTVLDPSGVSQWTFT
+111 TTKLDPAGISEWAFSDGNAIKGYFGDGKSYGLSISEDGVLSLVTTNASDF
-126 GGKIV
+126 KIV
-131 GYYGDSKTLALSV
+131 VTDSYT
-144 SDSKLTLASTANN
+144 
-157 SFTVELPISNYLLK
+157 LK
-171 ANELGDGI
+171 ADELGDGI
-179 STFILNMGGNY
+179 STFYMDLGGEY
-190 TGDIFK
+190 EGDIFSG
-196 DKELVAT
+196 KELIAKKAEDGY
-203 NLTGE
+203 LKLQY
-208 NKDYMSLQIKGD
+208 KDDQ
-220 EYFDDGKAKYLGVDT
+220 EFPDGKAKYLGVDT

-240 SGAKNAFGF
+240 SGAHNSFGF
-249 KFVADSTYKGP
+249 KFVADSTY
-260 AGGGT
+260 GGK
-265 HTWGNEA
+265 HTCGNED

-279 IDLKNDSVAM
+279 IDLKNDSVAV

-296 LTSENKYSGNDV
+296 LSIDNKYSPDVHV

-317 NKVLTVSET
+317 KKVLTVSET
-326 NPLQGTAPFITTRRG
+326 EPLQGTAPFITTRRG

-351 VYFLKNVGKTAN
+351 VYFLKNVGKAAN

-368 YGNEDKDEKYE
+368 YGNEDKKYE

-402 YSIVDRLKGTTYASN
+402 YSIVDRLSNTSYAAAN
-417 SEIFAVNGVSG
+417 SEIFAVKGISG

-439 SFEYQPKVDLKDK
+439 SFEYQPKVDLEDK

-466 KAIQLNLQAVD
+466 KAIRLNLQAVD

-506 EKSVVGGAK
+506 DKKVVGGAMA
-515 VLGDTLY
+515 LGDTLY

-596 KFKVDIIDAPQYET
+596 KFKVDIIDAPQYEA
-610 VESSH
+610 VKSSH

-640 QEITKADYTADNF
+640 QEITKAGYTADNF

-720 AYFSLK
+720 AYFSLR

-793 MNAKDKKIVLTDIL
+793 MNARDKKIVLTDIL

>member
-24 EQAGLVDKAEWKE
+24 EQASPVDKAEWKE
-37 GNYFYLKS
+37 GNYFYLTS

-57 DSVLVR
+57 DSVIVR

-131 GYYGDSKTLALSV
+131 GYYGDSKTLALSI
-144 SDSKLTLASTANN
+144 SDSRLAL
-157 SFTVELPISNYLLK
+157 VEATESEFSVVYPDKAYNLK
-171 ANELGDGI
+171 INELGDGI
-179 STFILNMGGNY
+179 STFYMDLGGEY
-190 TGDIFK
+190 EGDIFSG
-196 DKELVAT
+196 KELIAKEAEDGFWK
-203 NLTGE
+203 LQY
-208 NKDYMSLQIKGD
+208 KDDQEFS
-220 EYFDDGKAKYLGVDT
+220 DGKAKYLGVDSVKT
-235 LYTEI
+235 TI
-240 SGAKNAFGF
+240 TGATGSYGLQF
-249 KFVADSTYKGP
+249 KADSMYTKG
-260 AGGGT
+260 AL
-265 HTWGNEA
+265 HSYSNDDA
-272 FQKFKFT
+272 QKFKFV
-279 IDLKNDSVAM
+279 IDLSNDSIAV
-289 FVKQAPS
+289 FVKKVNTA
-296 LTSENKYSGNDV
+296 ENI

-326 NPLQGTAPFITTRRG
+326 TSKDDMMLPTQGTAPFITTRRG

-351 VYFLKNVGKTAN
+351 VYFLKNVGKTVN

-368 YGNEDKDEKYE
+368 YGNEVYT
-379 YVSETPSV
+379 SETPSV

-402 YSIVDRLKGTTYASN
+402 YSIVDRLSNKLYATN
-417 SEIFAVNGVSG
+417 CEIFAVKGISG

-452 YLGSLY
+452 YLGILRL
-458 FTEAELKE
+458 TEAELKE
-466 KAIQLNLQAVD
+466 KTIQLNVNAV
-477 GVVVPISVS
+477 GGTVPISVS
-486 DSVLFADTEEDA
+486 DSLLLADMEKEATSFRLFAGTEEKTA
-498 KIFGLEVK
+498 
-506 EKSVVGGAK
+506 GAQS
-515 VLGDTLY
+515 LGDTLY
-522 AVSYHLKDQF
+522 TVSYRLADQF
-532 GDRYLV
+532 GDRVLV
-538 KDEESK
+538 KDSK
-544 SLIVSAYQ
+544 TGSLIMSSYQ
-552 QSILDVVFEST
+552 KDPLGIVFRQSNDGTV
-563 KYGDTY
+563 Y
-569 EMKVGD
+569 EMTVGK
-575 EYVTYNTKSNL
+575 EYVTYSTQSNL
-586 LLLGT
+586 LL
-591 SEEAF
+591 SEEKSEAVEF
-596 KFKVDIIDAPQYET
+596 DVDIIDAPQYET

-615 LRFGSNGKYLTM
+615 LRFECNGKYLTM

-694 TVQHEGKNR
+694 TAQYEGKNR

-726 KNEDGSLWLENINVK
+726 KNEDGSLWLENVNVK
-741 GGAFVSQIANT
+741 GGSFVTQIANT
-752 LVMSNTGM
+752 LVMSNAGM
-760 NFSAEKASAPTANEE
+760 NFSAEKASAPTANEV
-775 IEAPTSV
+775 IETPTSV
-782 VVAGGHNSVTV
+782 IVAGGHNSVTV

>member
-16 TSLSVFAQ
+16 ASLSVSA
-24 EQAGLVDKAEWKE
+24 ADVDKAEWKE
-37 GNYFYLKS
+37 GNYFYLKTD
-45 ANSYLALDAERT
+45 AQYYLALDEMRT
-57 DSVLVR
+57 DSVLLR
-63 NSAGETKDEID
+63 NNAGTTKDEID

-126 GGKIV
+126 DGKIV
-131 GYYGDSKTLALSV
+131 GYYGDSKTLAV
-144 SDSKLTLASTANN
+144 SIKDSKDLVLATETSDAF
-157 SFTVELPISNYLLK
+157 SVEYPNKKYLLE
-171 ANELGDGI
+171 ANELGNGI
-179 STFILNMGGNY
+179 STFVLNMGGNY

-196 DKELVAT
+196 DNELIAT
-203 NLTGE
+203 DLTGDDE
-208 NKDYMSLQIKGD
+208 AYMSLQIKGD
-220 EYFDDGKAKYLGVDT
+220 EYFEDGKAKYLGVDT

-240 SGAKNAFGF
+240 SGAQNSFGF
-249 KFVADSTYKGP
+249 KFVADSTY
-260 AGGGT
+260 GGT
-265 HTWGNEA
+265 HTWGNGD

-279 IDLKNDSVAM
+279 IDLKNDSIAM

-296 LTSENKYSGNDV
+296 LSIDNRYSTDV

-326 NPLQGTAPFITTRRG
+326 DPLQGTAPFITTRRG
-341 TPVTLANGSG
+341 TPVTLTNGSG
-351 VYFLKNVGKTAN
+351 VYFLKNIGRTTN

-368 YGNEDKDEKYE
+368 YGNEE
-379 YVSETPSV
+379 YASETPSV

-402 YSIVDRLKGTTYASN
+402 YSIVNRLSNEAYATN
-417 SEIFAVNGVSG
+417 SEIFAVKGASG
-428 AYTVAGRTDTL
+428 IYTVAGKTDTL

-452 YLGSLY
+452 YLGVLRL
-458 FTEAELKE
+458 TEAELKE
-466 KAIQLNLQAVD
+466 KTIQLSVKAV
-477 GVVVPISVS
+477 GGTAPISVS
-486 DSVLFADTEEDA
+486 DSLLLADMENEATPFRLLAGTEGKTA
-498 KIFGLEVK
+498 
-506 EKSVVGGAK
+506 GAQS
-515 VLGDTLY
+515 LGDTLY
-522 AVSYHLKDQF
+522 TVSYRLADQF
-532 GDRYLV
+532 GNRVLV
-538 KDEESK
+538 KDSK
-544 SLIVSAYQ
+544 TGSLIMSSFQ
-552 QSILDVVFEST
+552 KDTLDVVFRQSNDGT
-563 KYGDTY
+563 VY
-569 EMKVGD
+569 ELTVGD
-575 EYVTYNTKSNL
+575 NYVTYNTQSNL
-586 LLLGT
+586 LLSDKK
-591 SEEAF
+591 SEAVSFDVE
-596 KFKVDIIDAPQYET
+596 VVDAPQYET

-760 NFSAEKASAPTANEE
+760 NFSAEKASAPTANEV
-775 IEAPTSV
+775 IETPTSV
-782 VVAGGHNSVTV
+782 IVAGGHNSVTV

>member
-7 LLSTALLMG
+7 LLSTALLVA
-16 TSLSVFAQ
+16 SLS
-24 EQAGLVDKAEWKE
+24 AGAASSVEWKE
-37 GNYFYLKS
+37 GNYYQLQSGEFC
-45 ANSYLALDAERT
+45 LAVDGIVS
-57 DSVLVR
+57 DSVIVKKK
-63 NSAGETKDEID
+63 NVEDPTKASLDST
-74 LALWQIKK
+74 LWQVTKR
-82 VETTA
+82 TTS
-87 GGDVYQFTN
+87 GGIVYQFRN
-96 KATKAVLSFSTKANA
+96 KATNALLAFAAKENA
-111 TTVLDPSGVSQWTFT
+111 TTKLDPSGVSEWAFSD
-126 GGKIV
+126 GGAIK
-131 GYYGDSKTLALSV
+131 GYFGDGKSYSLSISTDVLSLSATTASNFNIETTDPYTLK
-144 SDSKLTLASTANN
+144 SD
-157 SFTVELPISNYLLK
+157 
-171 ANELGDGI
+171 ELGNGI
-179 STFILNMGGNY
+179 STFYMDLGGEY
-190 TGDIFK
+190 EGDIFSG
-196 DKELVAT
+196 KELIA
-203 NLTGE
+203 
-208 NKDYMSLQIKGD
+208 KDINDGYLMIQYKD
-220 EYFDDGKAKYLGVDT
+220 DQEFPDGKAKYLGVDSVKT
-235 LYTEI
+235 TI
-240 SGAKNAFGF
+240 SGATGSYGLQF
-249 KFVADSTYKGP
+249 KADSTYEEG
-260 AGGGT
+260 AL
-265 HTWGNEA
+265 HSYSNEEA
-272 FQKFKFT
+272 QQFKFE
-279 IDLKNDSVAM
+279 IDLSNDSIAV
-289 FVKQAPS
+289 FVKS
-296 LTSENKYSGNDV
+296 VSGSEGEVKI
-308 QVVYATLGD
+308 VYAELGN
-317 NKVLTVSET
+317 NKVLTVSEK
-326 NPLQGTAPFITTRRG
+326 NSNQGKAPFITTRRG

-368 YGNEDKDEKYE
+368 YGNEVYT
-379 YVSETPSV
+379 SETPSV

-452 YLGSLY
+452 YLGILRL
-458 FTEAELKE
+458 TEAELKE
-466 KAIQLNLQAVD
+466 KTIQLNVNAV
-477 GVVVPISVS
+477 GGTVPISVS
-486 DSVLFADTEEDA
+486 DSLLLADMEKEATSFRLFAGTEEKTA
-498 KIFGLEVK
+498 
-506 EKSVVGGAK
+506 GAQS
-515 VLGDTLY
+515 LGDTLY
-522 AVSYHLKDQF
+522 TVSYRLVDQF
-532 GDRYLV
+532 GDRVLV
-538 KDEESK
+538 KDSK
-544 SLIVSAYQ
+544 TGSLIMSSYQ
-552 QSILDVVFEST
+552 KDPLGIVFRQSNDGTV
-563 KYGDTY
+563 Y
-569 EMKVGD
+569 EMTVGK
-575 EYVTYNTKSNL
+575 EYVTYSTQSNL
-586 LLLGT
+586 LL
-591 SEEAF
+591 SEEKSEAVEF
-596 KFKVDIIDAPQYET
+596 DVNIIDAPQYET

>member
-45 ANSYLALDAERT
+45 DNSYLALSAERT
-57 DSVLVR
+57 DSVLIR
-63 NSAGETKDEID
+63 SNEGQTKDEID

-126 GGKIV
+126 DGYIV

-144 SDSKLTLASTANN
+144 SDSKLALTSTTNN
-157 SFTVELPISNYLLK
+157 RFTVELPDSKYQLK

-351 VYFLKNVGKTAN
+351 VYFLKNAGKTTDG
-363 AGKYL
+363 GKYL
-368 YGNEDKDEKYE
+368 YGSG
-379 YVSETPSV
+379 YVAETPSV

-402 YSIVDRLKGTTYASN
+402 YSIVDRLSNTSYAPN
-417 SEIFAVNGVSG
+417 CEIFAVNGVSG

-439 SFEYQPKVDLKDK
+439 SFEYQPKVDLTDK

-458 FTEAELKE
+458 FTEAELNE

-506 EKSVVGGAK
+506 DKKVVGGAMA
-515 VLGDTLY
+515 LGDTLY

-552 QSILDVVFEST
+552 QSIVDVVFEST

-569 EMKVGD
+569 EMKVRD

-596 KFKVDIIDAPQYET
+596 KFKVDIIDAPQYEA
-610 VESSH
+610 VKSSH

-635 LKNEG
+635 MKNEG
-640 QEITKADYTADNF
+640 QEITKAGYTADNF

-720 AYFSLK
+720 AYFSLR

-793 MNAKDKKIVLTDIL
+793 MNARDKKIVLTDIL

>member
-16 TSLSVFAQ
+16 TSLSVFA
-24 EQAGLVDKAEWKE
+24 EQASSVDKAEWKE

-131 GYYGDSKTLALSV
+131 GYYGDSKTLALSI
-144 SDSKLTLASTANN
+144 SDSKLAL
-157 SFTVELPISNYLLK
+157 VEATESEFSVVYPNKAYNLK
-171 ANELGDGI
+171 INELGDGI
-179 STFILNMGGNY
+179 STFYMDLGGEY
-190 TGDIFK
+190 EGDIFSG
-196 DKELVAT
+196 KELIAKEAEEGFWK
-203 NLTGE
+203 LQY
-208 NKDYMSLQIKGD
+208 KDDQEFS
-220 EYFDDGKAKYLGVDT
+220 DGKAKYLGVDSVKT
-235 LYTEI
+235 TI
-240 SGAKNAFGF
+240 TGAAGSYGLQF
-249 KFVADSTYKGP
+249 KADSMYTKG
-260 AGGGT
+260 AL
-265 HTWGNEA
+265 HSYSNDDA
-272 FQKFKFT
+272 QKFKFV
-279 IDLKNDSVAM
+279 IDLSNDSIAV
-289 FVKQAPS
+289 FVKKVNTA
-296 LTSENKYSGNDV
+296 ENI

-326 NPLQGTAPFITTRRG
+326 TSKDDMMFPTQGTAPFITTRRG

-368 YGNEDKDEKYE
+368 YGNEDEDEKYE

-402 YSIVDRLKGTTYASN
+402 YSIVDRLSNTSYATN

-428 AYTVAGRTDTL
+428 AYTVAGKTDTL

-452 YLGSLY
+452 YLGILRL
-458 FTEAELKE
+458 TEAELKE
-466 KAIQLNLQAVD
+466 KTIQLNVNAV
-477 GVVVPISVS
+477 GGTVPISVS
-486 DSVLFADTEEDA
+486 DSLLLADMEKEATSFRLFAGTEEKTA
-498 KIFGLEVK
+498 
-506 EKSVVGGAK
+506 GAK
-515 VLGDTLY
+515 SLGDTLY
-522 AVSYHLKDQF
+522 TVSYRLADQF
-532 GDRYLV
+532 GDRVLV
-538 KDEESK
+538 KDSK
-544 SLIVSAYQ
+544 TGSLIMSSYQ
-552 QSILDVVFEST
+552 KDPLDIVFRQSNDGTV
-563 KYGDTY
+563 Y
-569 EMKVGD
+569 EMTVGK
-575 EYVTYNTKSNL
+575 EYVTYNKQSNL
-586 LLLGT
+586 LL
-591 SEEAF
+591 SDKKEEAVSF
-596 KFKVDIIDAPQYET
+596 DVDIIDAPQYET

-684 DVRYYLSAID
+684 NVRYYLSAID

>member
-24 EQAGLVDKAEWKE
+24 EQASPVDKAEWKE

-45 ANSYLALDAERT
+45 DNSYMALSAERT
-57 DSVLVR
+57 DSVLIR
-63 NSAGETKDEID
+63 SNEGQTKDEID

-131 GYYGDSKTLALSV
+131 GYYGDSKTLALSI
-144 SDSKLTLASTANN
+144 SDSKLAL
-157 SFTVELPISNYLLK
+157 VEATESEFSVVYPNKAYNLK
-171 ANELGDGI
+171 INELGDGI
-179 STFILNMGGNY
+179 STFYMDLGGEY
-190 TGDIFK
+190 EGDIFSG
-196 DKELVAT
+196 KELIAKEAEEGFWK
-203 NLTGE
+203 LQY
-208 NKDYMSLQIKGD
+208 KDDQEFS
-220 EYFDDGKAKYLGVDT
+220 DGKAKYLGVDSVKT
-235 LYTEI
+235 TI
-240 SGAKNAFGF
+240 TGAAGSYGLQF
-249 KFVADSTYKGP
+249 KADSMYTKG
-260 AGGGT
+260 AL
-265 HTWGNEA
+265 HSYSNDDA
-272 FQKFKFT
+272 QKFKFV
-279 IDLKNDSVAM
+279 IDLSNDSIAV
-289 FVKQAPS
+289 FVKKVNTA
-296 LTSENKYSGNDV
+296 ENI

-326 NPLQGTAPFITTRRG
+326 TSKDDMMFPTQGTAPFITTRRG

-368 YGNEDKDEKYE
+368 YGNEDEDEKYE

-402 YSIVDRLKGTTYASN
+402 YSIVDRLSNTSYAAN
-417 SEIFAVNGVSG
+417 SEIFAVKGISG

-452 YLGSLY
+452 YLGILRL
-458 FTEAELKE
+458 TEAELKE
-466 KAIQLNLQAVD
+466 KTIQLNVNAV
-477 GVVVPISVS
+477 GGTVPISVS
-486 DSVLFADTEEDA
+486 DSLLLADMEKEATSFRLFAGTEEKTA
-498 KIFGLEVK
+498 
-506 EKSVVGGAK
+506 GAQS
-515 VLGDTLY
+515 LGDTLY
-522 AVSYHLKDQF
+522 TVSYRLADQF
-532 GDRYLV
+532 GDRVLV
-538 KDEESK
+538 KDSK
-544 SLIVSAYQ
+544 TGSLIMSSYQ
-552 QSILDVVFEST
+552 KDPLGIVFRQSNDGTV
-563 KYGDTY
+563 Y
-569 EMKVGD
+569 EMTVGK
-575 EYVTYNTKSNL
+575 EYVTYSTQSNL
-586 LLLGT
+586 LL
-591 SEEAF
+591 SEEKSEAVEF
-596 KFKVDIIDAPQYET
+596 DVDIIDAPQYET

-615 LRFGSNGKYLTM
+615 LRFECNGKYLTM

-640 QEITKADYTADNF
+640 QEITKAGYTADNF

-678 ADDETS
+678 ADDKTS

-720 AYFSLK
+720 AYFSLR

-793 MNAKDKKIVLTDIL
+793 MNARDKKIVLTDIL

>member
-7 LLSTALLMG
+7 LLSTALLLG
-16 TSLSVFAQ
+16 ASFSAVA
-24 EQAGLVDKAEWKE
+24 AVDKAEWKE
-37 GNYFYLKS
+37 GNYFYLTS
-45 ANSYLALDAERT
+45 NGSYLALDAERT

-63 NSAGETKDEID
+63 SNKGDKKEDID

-87 GGDVYQFTN
+87 AGDVYQFTN
-96 KATKAVLSFSTKANA
+96 KATKAVLAFSTKANA

-126 GGKIV
+126 DGKIV

-144 SDSKLTLASTANN
+144 SDAKLALTSTTSN
-157 SFTVELPISNYLLK
+157 SFTVELPISDYRLK

-190 TGDIFK
+190 SGDIFK

-203 NLTGE
+203 DLTGE
-208 NKDYMSLQIKGD
+208 NEAYMSLQVKGD

-249 KFVADSTYKGP
+249 KFVADSTYRGP
-260 AGGGT
+260 KGGGT

-296 LTSENKYSGNDV
+296 LTSDDKYSEKDV

-326 NPLQGTAPFITTRRG
+326 ESLQGTAPFITTRRG

-351 VYFLKNVGKTAN
+351 VYFLKNAGKTTDG
-363 AGKYL
+363 GKYL
-368 YGNEDKDEKYE
+368 YGSG
-379 YVSETPSV
+379 YVAETPSV

-402 YSIVDRLKGTTYASN
+402 YSIVDRLKGKTYATN
-417 SEIFAVNGVSG
+417 SEIFAVKGVSG

-439 SFEYQPKVDLKDK
+439 TFEYQPKVDLKDK

-458 FTEAELKE
+458 FSEAELKE
-466 KAIQLNLQAVD
+466 KVIQLNLQAVD
-477 GVVVPISVS
+477 GIVVPISVS

-498 KIFGLEVK
+498 KIFRLEVNDK
-506 EKSVVGGAK
+506 RVVGGATI
-515 VLGDTLY
+515 LGDTLY
-522 AVSYHLKDQF
+522 AVSYLLKDQF

-538 KDEESK
+538 EDKENK
-544 SLIVSAYQ
+544 SLVVSEFQ
-552 QSILDVVFEST
+552 QSVLDVVFEST
-563 KYGDTY
+563 KYGDNY
-569 EMKVGD
+569 EMKVKD
-575 EYVTYNTKSNL
+575 EYVTYNTKSNF
-586 LLLGT
+586 LLLGP

-596 KFKVDIIDAPQYET
+596 KFKVNIINAPQYET

-635 LKNEG
+635 MKNEG
-640 QEITKADYTADNF
+640 QEITKAGYTADNF

-678 ADDETS
+678 ADDKTS

-694 TVQHEGKNR
+694 TVQYEGKNR

-726 KNEDGSLWLENINVK
+726 KNEDGSLWLENVNVK
-741 GGAFVSQIANT
+741 GGSFVTQIANT

-760 NFSAEKASAPTANEE
+760 NFTTEKASAPTANEE
-775 IEAPTSV
+775 IEKPVSV
-782 VVAGGHNSVTV
+782 IVAGGHNSVTV

>member
-24 EQAGLVDKAEWKE
+24 EQASPVDKAEWKE

-45 ANSYLALDAERT
+45 DNSYMALSAERT
-57 DSVLVR
+57 DSVLIR
-63 NSAGETKDEID
+63 SNEGQTKDEID

-126 GGKIV
+126 DGYIV

-144 SDSKLTLASTANN
+144 SDSKLALTSTTNN
-157 SFTVELPISNYLLK
+157 RFTVELPDSKYQLK

-351 VYFLKNVGKTAN
+351 VYFLKNAGKTTDG
-363 AGKYL
+363 GKYL
-368 YGNEDKDEKYE
+368 YGSG
-379 YVSETPSV
+379 YVAETPSV

-402 YSIVDRLKGTTYASN
+402 YSIVDRLRGTTYASN

-452 YLGSLY
+452 YLGILRL
-458 FTEAELKE
+458 TEAELKE
-466 KAIQLNLQAVD
+466 KTIQLNVNAV
-477 GVVVPISVS
+477 GGTVPISVS
-486 DSVLFADTEEDA
+486 DSLLLADMEKEATSFRLFAGTEEKTA
-498 KIFGLEVK
+498 
-506 EKSVVGGAK
+506 GAQS
-515 VLGDTLY
+515 LGDTLY
-522 AVSYHLKDQF
+522 TVSYRLADQF
-532 GDRYLV
+532 GDRVLV
-538 KDEESK
+538 KDSK
-544 SLIVSAYQ
+544 TGSLIMSNFQEDTLNIVFR
-552 QSILDVVFEST
+552 QSNDGAV
-563 KYGDTY
+563 Y
-569 EMKVGD
+569 EMTVGK
-575 EYVTYNTKSNL
+575 EYVTYSTQSNL
-586 LLLGT
+586 LL
-591 SEEAF
+591 SEEKSEAVEF
-596 KFKVDIIDAPQYET
+596 DVDIIDAPQYET

-615 LRFGSNGKYLTM
+615 LRFECNGKYLTM

-653 SFKIEKADTVIPGK
+653 SFKIEKADTIIPGK

>member
-24 EQAGLVDKAEWKE
+24 EQASSVDKAEWKE

-45 ANSYLALDAERT
+45 DNSYLALSAERT
-57 DSVLVR
+57 DSVLIR
-63 NSAGETKDEID
+63 SNEGQTKDEID

-126 GGKIV
+126 DGYIV

-144 SDSKLTLASTANN
+144 SDSKLVLTSTTNN
-157 SFTVELPISNYLLK
+157 RFTVELPDSNYLLK
-171 ANELGDGI
+171 ADELGDGI

-279 IDLKNDSVAM
+279 IDLKNDSVAV

-296 LTSENKYSGNDV
+296 LSIDNKYSPDV

-317 NKVLTVSET
+317 KKVLTVSET
-326 NPLQGTAPFITTRRG
+326 EPLQGTAPFITTRRG

-368 YGNEDKDEKYE
+368 YGNEVYT
-379 YVSETPSV
+379 SETPSV

-402 YSIVDRLKGTTYASN
+402 YSIVDRLSNKLYATN
-417 SEIFAVNGVSG
+417 CEIFAVKGISG

-506 EKSVVGGAK
+506 DKKVVGGALA
-515 VLGDTLY
+515 LGDTLY
-522 AVSYHLKDQF
+522 AVSYLLKDQF

-591 SEEAF
+591 SEDAF

-793 MNAKDKKIVLTDIL
+793 MNARDKKIVLTDIL

>member
-7 LLSTALLMG
+7 LLSTALLLG
-16 TSLSVFAQ
+16 ASFSAVA
-24 EQAGLVDKAEWKE
+24 AVDKAEWKE
-37 GNYFYLKS
+37 GNYFYLTS
-45 ANSYLALDAERT
+45 NGSYLALDAERT

-63 NSAGETKDEID
+63 SNKGDKKEDID

-87 GGDVYQFTN
+87 AGDVYQFTN
-96 KATKAVLSFSTKANA
+96 KATKAVLAFSTKANA

-126 GGKIV
+126 GGYIV

-144 SDSKLTLASTANN
+144 SDAKLALTSTTDN
-157 SFTVELPISNYLLK
+157 SFTVELPISDYRLK

-190 TGDIFK
+190 SGDIFK

-203 NLTGE
+203 DLTGE
-208 NKDYMSLQIKGD
+208 NADYMSLQVKGD

-260 AGGGT
+260 AGGGK

-296 LTSENKYSGNDV
+296 LTSVNKYSGNDV

-326 NPLQGTAPFITTRRG
+326 ESLQGTAPFITTRRG

-351 VYFLKNVGKTAN
+351 VYFLKTVGKTAN

-368 YGNEDKDEKYE
+368 YGDENVTYKY
-379 YVSETPSV
+379 VAETPSV

-402 YSIVDRLKGTTYASN
+402 YSIVDRLRGKTYAAN
-417 SEIFAVNGVSG
+417 SEIFAVKGVSG

-439 SFEYQPKVDLKDK
+439 AFEYQPKVDLKDK

-458 FTEAELKE
+458 FSEAELKE
-466 KAIQLNLQAVD
+466 KVIQLNLQAVD
-477 GVVVPISVS
+477 GIVVPISVS

-498 KIFGLEVK
+498 KIFRLEVNDK
-506 EKSVVGGAK
+506 RVVGGATIF
-515 VLGDTLY
+515 GDTLY
-522 AVSYHLKDQF
+522 AVSYLLKDQF

-538 KDEESK
+538 EDKENK
-544 SLIVSAYQ
+544 SLVVSEFQ
-552 QSILDVVFEST
+552 QSVLDVVFEST

-569 EMKVGD
+569 EMKVKD
-575 EYVTYNTKSNL
+575 EYVTYNTKSNF
-586 LLLGT
+586 LLLGP

-596 KFKVDIIDAPQYET
+596 KFKVNIINAPQYET

-635 LKNEG
+635 MKNEG
-640 QEITKADYTADNF
+640 QQITKAGYTADNF

-678 ADDETS
+678 ADDKTS

-694 TVQHEGKNR
+694 TAQYEGKNR

-726 KNEDGSLWLENINVK
+726 KNEDGSLWLENVNVK
-741 GGAFVSQIANT
+741 GGSFVTQIANT

-760 NFSAEKASAPTANEE
+760 NFTTEKASAPTANEE
-775 IEAPTSV
+775 IEKPVSV
-782 VVAGGHNSVTV
+782 IVAGGHNSVTV

>member
-7 LLSTALLMG
+7 LLSTALLAV
-16 TSLSVFAQ
+16 SLS
-24 EQAGLVDKAEWKE
+24 AGAADNTEWKE
-37 GNYFYLKS
+37 GYYYQLESNGY
-45 ANSYLALDAERT
+45 YLAVDGVVS
-57 DSVLVR
+57 DSVIVKKTIAESKASLD
-63 NSAGETKDEID
+63 ST
-74 LALWQIKK
+74 LWQITKR
-82 VETTA
+82 TTS
-87 GGDVYQFTN
+87 GGIVYQFRN
-96 KATKAVLSFSTKANA
+96 KATNALLAFAAKENA
-111 TTVLDPSGVSQWTFT
+111 TTKLDPAGVSEWVFSD
-126 GGKIV
+126 GNAIKGFFGDGKSYSLSLSKDGVLSLATTNSSNFNIV
-131 GYYGDSKTLALSV
+131 ET
-144 SDSKLTLASTANN
+144 KLYT
-157 SFTVELPISNYLLK
+157 LK
-171 ANELGDGI
+171 ADELGDGI
-179 STFILNMGGNY
+179 STFYMDLGGEY
-190 TGDIFK
+190 EGDIFSG
-196 DKELVAT
+196 KELIAKET
-203 NLTGE
+203 EDGYLKLQY
-208 NKDYMSLQIKGD
+208 KDDQ
-220 EYFDDGKAKYLGVDT
+220 EFPDGKAKYLGVDT

-240 SGAKNAFGF
+240 SSAQNSFGF
-249 KFVADSTYKGP
+249 KFVADSTY
-260 AGGGT
+260 GGK
-265 HTWGNEA
+265 HTWGNED

-279 IDLKNDSVAM
+279 IDLKNDSVAV

-296 LTSENKYSGNDV
+296 LSIDNRYSEDF

-317 NKVLTVSET
+317 KKVLTVSET
-326 NPLQGTAPFITTRRG
+326 TSKDDMMFPTQGTAPFITTRRG

-351 VYFLKNVGKTAN
+351 VYFLKNVGKAAN

-368 YGNEDKDEKYE
+368 YGNEVYT
-379 YVSETPSV
+379 SETPSV

-402 YSIVDRLKGTTYASN
+402 YSIVDRLSNTSYAPN
-417 SEIFAVNGVSG
+417 CEIFAVNGVSG

-466 KAIQLNLQAVD
+466 KAIRLNLQAVD

-506 EKSVVGGAK
+506 DKKVVGGAK

-569 EMKVGD
+569 EMKVRD

-596 KFKVDIIDAPQYET
+596 KFKVDIIDAPQYEA
-610 VESSH
+610 VKSSH
-615 LRFGSNGKYLTM
+615 LRFGSNGKFLTM

-635 LKNEG
+635 MKNEG
-640 QEITKADYTADNF
+640 QEITKAGYTADNF

-720 AYFSLK
+720 AYFSLR

-793 MNAKDKKIVLTDIL
+793 MNARDKKIVLTDIL

>member
-16 TSLSVFAQ
+16 ASLSVSA
-24 EQAGLVDKAEWKE
+24 ADVDKAEWKE
-37 GNYFYLKS
+37 GNYFYLKTD
-45 ANSYLALDAERT
+45 AQYYLALDEMRT
-57 DSVLVR
+57 DSVLLR
-63 NSAGETKDEID
+63 NNAGTTKDEID

-126 GGKIV
+126 NGKIV
-131 GYYGDSKTLALSV
+131 GYYGDSKTLAV
-144 SDSKLTLASTANN
+144 SIKDSKDLVLATETSDAF
-157 SFTVELPISNYLLK
+157 SVEYPNKKYLLE
-171 ANELGDGI
+171 ANELGNGI
-179 STFILNMGGNY
+179 STFVLNMGGNY

-196 DKELVAT
+196 DNELIAT
-203 NLTGE
+203 DLTGDDE
-208 NKDYMSLQIKGD
+208 AYMSLQIKGD
-220 EYFDDGKAKYLGVDT
+220 EYFEDGKAKYLGVDT

-240 SGAKNAFGF
+240 SGAQNSFGF
-249 KFVADSTYKGP
+249 KFVADSTY
-260 AGGGT
+260 GGT
-265 HTWGNEA
+265 HTWGNGD

-279 IDLKNDSVAM
+279 IDLKNDSIAM

-296 LTSENKYSGNDV
+296 LSIDNRYSTDV

-326 NPLQGTAPFITTRRG
+326 DPLQGTAPVITTRRG
-341 TPVTLANGSG
+341 TPVTLTNGSG
-351 VYFLKNVGKTAN
+351 VYFLKNIGRTTN

-368 YGNEDKDEKYE
+368 YGNEE
-379 YVSETPSV
+379 YASETPSL

-402 YSIVDRLKGTTYASN
+402 YSIVNRLTNKTYAAN
-417 SEIFAVNGVSG
+417 SEIFAVKGASG
-428 AYTVAGRTDTL
+428 IYTVAGKNDTL
-439 SFEYQPKVDLKDK
+439 SFIYQPTVDLKDK
-452 YLGSLY
+452 YLGVLRL
-458 FTEAELKE
+458 TEAELKE
-466 KAIQLNLQAVD
+466 KTIQLSVKAV
-477 GVVVPISVS
+477 GGTAPISVS
-486 DSVLFADTEEDA
+486 DSLLLADMENEATPFRLLAGTEGKTA
-498 KIFGLEVK
+498 
-506 EKSVVGGAK
+506 GAQS
-515 VLGDTLY
+515 LGDTLY
-522 AVSYHLKDQF
+522 TVSYRLADQF
-532 GDRYLV
+532 GDRVLV
-538 KDEESK
+538 KDTK
-544 SLIVSAYQ
+544 TGSLIMSSFQ
-552 QSILDVVFEST
+552 KDTLDVVFRQSNDGT
-563 KYGDTY
+563 VY
-569 EMKVGD
+569 ELTVGD
-575 EYVTYNTKSNL
+575 NYVTYNTQSNL
-586 LLLGT
+586 LLSDKK
-591 SEEAF
+591 SEAVSFDVE
-596 KFKVDIIDAPQYET
+596 VVDAPQYET

-615 LRFGSNGKYLTM
+615 LRFECNGKYLTM

-760 NFSAEKASAPTANEE
+760 NFSAEKASAPTAPEE

>member
-24 EQAGLVDKAEWKE
+24 EQASSVDKAEWKE

-45 ANSYLALDAERT
+45 DNSYLALSAERT
-57 DSVLVR
+57 DSVLIR
-63 NSAGETKDEID
+63 SNEGQTKDEID

-126 GGKIV
+126 DGYIV

-144 SDSKLTLASTANN
+144 SDSKLVLTSTTNN
-157 SFTVELPISNYLLK
+157 RFTVELPDSNYLLK
-171 ANELGDGI
+171 ADELGDGI

-279 IDLKNDSVAM
+279 IDLKNDSVAV

-296 LTSENKYSGNDV
+296 LSIDNKYSPDV

-317 NKVLTVSET
+317 KKVLTVSET
-326 NPLQGTAPFITTRRG
+326 EPLQGTAPFITTRRG

-351 VYFLKNVGKTAN
+351 VYFLKNVGKAAN

-368 YGNEDKDEKYE
+368 YGNEIYA
-379 YVSETPSV
+379 SETPSV

-402 YSIVDRLKGTTYASN
+402 YSIVDRLSNTSYAPN
-417 SEIFAVNGVSG
+417 CEIFAVNGVSG

-439 SFEYQPKVDLKDK
+439 SFEYQPKVDLTDK

-458 FTEAELKE
+458 FTEAELNE
-466 KAIQLNLQAVD
+466 KAIRLNLQAVD

-506 EKSVVGGAK
+506 DKKVVGGAK

-596 KFKVDIIDAPQYET
+596 KFKVDIIDAPQYEA
-610 VESSH
+610 VKSSH
-615 LRFGSNGKYLTM
+615 LRFGSNGKFLTM

-635 LKNEG
+635 MKNEG
-640 QEITKADYTADNF
+640 QEITKAGYTADNF

-720 AYFSLK
+720 AYFSLR

-793 MNAKDKKIVLTDIL
+793 MNARDKKIVLTDIL

>member
-7 LLSTALLMG
+7 LLSTALLVA
-16 TSLSVFAQ
+16 SLS
-24 EQAGLVDKAEWKE
+24 AGAASSVEWKE
-37 GNYFYLKS
+37 GNYYQLQSGEFC
-45 ANSYLALDAERT
+45 LAVDGIVS
-57 DSVLVR
+57 DSVIVKKK
-63 NSAGETKDEID
+63 NVEDPTKASLDST
-74 LALWQIKK
+74 LWQVTKR
-82 VETTA
+82 TTS
-87 GGDVYQFTN
+87 GGIVYQFRN
-96 KATKAVLSFSTKANA
+96 KATNALLAFAAKENA
-111 TTVLDPSGVSQWTFT
+111 TTKLDPSGVSEWAFSD
-126 GGKIV
+126 GGAIK
-131 GYYGDSKTLALSV
+131 GYFGDGKSYSLSISTDVLSLSATTASNFNIETTDPYTLK
-144 SDSKLTLASTANN
+144 SD
-157 SFTVELPISNYLLK
+157 
-171 ANELGDGI
+171 ELGNGI
-179 STFILNMGGNY
+179 STFYMDLGGEY
-190 TGDIFK
+190 EGDIFSG
-196 DKELVAT
+196 KELIA
-203 NLTGE
+203 
-208 NKDYMSLQIKGD
+208 KDINDGYLMIQYKD
-220 EYFDDGKAKYLGVDT
+220 DQEFPDGKAKYLGVDSVKT
-235 LYTEI
+235 TI
-240 SGAKNAFGF
+240 SGATGSYGLQF
-249 KFVADSTYKGP
+249 KADSTYEEG
-260 AGGGT
+260 AL
-265 HTWGNEA
+265 HSYSNEEA
-272 FQKFKFT
+272 QQFKFE
-279 IDLKNDSVAM
+279 IDLSNDSIAV
-289 FVKQAPS
+289 FVKS
-296 LTSENKYSGNDV
+296 VSGSEGEVKI
-308 QVVYATLGD
+308 VYAELGN
-317 NKVLTVSET
+317 NKVLTVSEK
-326 NPLQGTAPFITTRRG
+326 NSNQGKAPFITTRRG

-368 YGNEDKDEKYE
+368 YGNEVYT
-379 YVSETPSV
+379 SETPSV

-452 YLGSLY
+452 YLGILRL
-458 FTEAELKE
+458 TEAELKE
-466 KAIQLNLQAVD
+466 KTIQLNVNAV
-477 GVVVPISVS
+477 GGTVPISVS
-486 DSVLFADTEEDA
+486 DSLLLADMEKEATSFRLFAGTEEKTA
-498 KIFGLEVK
+498 
-506 EKSVVGGAK
+506 GAQS
-515 VLGDTLY
+515 LGDTLY
-522 AVSYHLKDQF
+522 TVSYRLVDQF
-532 GDRYLV
+532 GDRVLV
-538 KDEESK
+538 KDSK
-544 SLIVSAYQ
+544 TGSLIMSSYQ
-552 QSILDVVFEST
+552 KDPLGIVFRQSNDGTV
-563 KYGDTY
+563 Y
-569 EMKVGD
+569 EMTVGK
-575 EYVTYNTKSNL
+575 EYVTYSTQSNL
-586 LLLGT
+586 LL
-591 SEEAF
+591 SEEKSEAVEF
-596 KFKVDIIDAPQYET
+596 DVDIIDAPQYET

-615 LRFGSNGKYLTM
+615 LRFECNGKYLTM

-752 LVMSNTGM
+752 LIMSNTGM

-793 MNAKDKKIVLTDIL
+793 MNARDKKIVLTDIL